1 MRNVVWIS
9 EFIRDT
15 HWVEEPDCLVS
26 RRSHTQL
33 CFLEIADVN
42 DGGIMS
48 LESFEDRDVPGWTRL
63 EKLHEISLDVPND
76 DLGLEGTGSFAC
88 GVALVG

>member
-9 EFIRDT
+9 EFVRDT
-15 HWVEEPDCLVS
+15 HWVEEPDC
-26 RRSHTQL
+26 HKQL
-33 CFLEIADVN
+33 CFLEIADVY
-42 DGGIMS
+42 DGGIMC
-48 LESFEDRDVPGWTRL
+48 LESFEDWDVPGWTRL

-76 DLGLEGTGSFAC
+76 DLGLEGTRSFAC